1 VDASLHRHEENNQ
14 HEETIMRFSILCRVT
29 ATVGVALL
37 TIAVSAQTNTPG
49 ARFNAVA
56 INTGDHLT
64 RTFAERV
71 HIVVNRWSTTGERD
85 RLLKALFEKGPEKL
99 LDVLTDMPRV
109 GYFRTPNSLAY
120 DLRYAQRE
128 ALPDGGERA
137 TLLTDRYISFWE
149 AANRTRTLDYPF
161 TMIELQIKPNGVGE
175 GKMSLAAKITGDG
188 PSKSIFLENYA
199 TQPVRLS
206 DVRREK

>member
-1 VDASLHRHEENNQ
+1 MTPSRRRTGLARA
-14 HEETIMRFSILCRVT
+14 IAT
-29 ATVGVALL
+29 AAIALA
-37 TIAVSAQTNTPG
+37 TIAPAAQTNIPG
-49 ARFNAVA
+49 AKFTAVA

-71 HIVVNRWSTTGERD
+71 QIVVNRWSTTGERD

-109 GYFRTPNSLAY
+109 GYFRTPNSLGY
-120 DLRYAQRE
+120 DLRYAQHTT
-128 ALPDGGERA
+128 LPDGGERA

-161 TMIELQIKPNGVGE
+161 TMIELHIKPNGVGE

-188 PSKSIFLENYA
+188 PSKTMFLEDYG

>member
-1 VDASLHRHEENNQ
+1 MRFL
-14 HEETIMRFSILCRVT
+14 RFSIPCRVA
-29 ATVGVALL
+29 ATVAVGLL
-37 TIAVSAQTNTPG
+37 ASAVSAQTNTPG
-49 ARFNAVA
+49 ARFSAVA

-137 TLLTDRYISFWE
+137 MLLTDRYIAFWE

-199 TQPVRLS
+199 TQPVMLS